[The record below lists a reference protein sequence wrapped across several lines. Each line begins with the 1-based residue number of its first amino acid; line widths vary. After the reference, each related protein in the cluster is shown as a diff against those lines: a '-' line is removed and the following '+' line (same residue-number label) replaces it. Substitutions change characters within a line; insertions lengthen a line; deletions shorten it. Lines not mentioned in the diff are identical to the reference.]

1 MATITITHTHS
12 WSNAVCLHCR
22 SVCQPQYFLFV
33 HVVSSS
39 LSPETHQK
47 HTEITDKKQNSKPYE
62 FQPKNSIRTYV
73 EPACHLCRVGPHIQL
88 ALNVQPT
95 IAKVPSRAK
104 TWPHERRIKNENQM
118 QYKHRVTYTH
128 THRETDRW
136 TFANTFGKM
145 V

>member
-62 FQPKNSIRTYV
+62 FWPAKKQHSYVRRTGMPFVPGRSSHSISIERSANDSESSKQSKNVATREANQKRESN
-73 EPACHLCRVGPHIQL
+73 AIQT
-88 ALNVQPT
+88 Q
-95 IAKVPSRAK
+95 S
-104 TWPHERRIKNENQM
+104 H
-118 QYKHRVTYTH
+118 TH
-128 THRETDRW
+128 TERETDR
-136 TFANTFGKM
+136 
-145 V
+145 